1 MVGAADSKLNEEAR
15 SKALKIGEVAEQV
28 GVAVGT
34 IRYYESLGLIEP
46 NYRSES
52 GYRHYGQEAVKRLQ
66 FIKKAQCL
74 EFSLHEIQQ
83 VLGVRQ
89 QGNPACSKVRELLD
103 QKITHLEVQIA
114 RLQSLKGELTAY
126 QQLWKDTPE
135 DAPGGEA
142 LCSLIEGVV
151 SNHPIEHKPLGSGA

>member
-1 MVGAADSKLNEEAR
+1 MVGTVSNRTNEAAS

-34 IRYYESLGLIEP
+34 IRYYESLGLLEP
-46 NYRSES
+46 DYRSES
-52 GYRHYGQEAVKRLQ
+52 GYRYYGPEAVRKLQ

-83 VLGVRQ
+83 VLGVRKH
-89 QGNPACSKVRELLD
+89 GDTACSKVRELLD
-103 QKITHLEVQIA
+103 QKITYLEEQIA

-126 QQLWKDTPE
+126 QQRWRDEPE
-135 DAPGGEA
+135 DAPGSEA

-151 SNHPIEHKPLGSGA
+151 SNHPIEHKPLGGSA

>member
-1 MVGAADSKLNEEAR
+1 MGGTAR
-15 SKALKIGEVAEQV
+15 SRTNEVAPGKALKIGEVAEQV

-46 NYRSES
+46 DYRSES
-52 GYRHYGQEAVKRLQ
+52 GYRYYGLEAVRKLQ

-74 EFSLHEIQQ
+74 EFSLYEIQQ

-103 QKITHLEVQIA
+103 GKIAYLEEQIA

-126 QQLWKDTPE
+126 QQRWQGEPE
-135 DAPGGEA
+135 DAPGAEA
-142 LCSLIEGVV
+142 LCSLIEGVA
-151 SNHPIEHKPLGSGA
+151 SAHPVKLKPLLQH